1 MMMSHYRINKELGH
15 NRSGGRVT
23 FLATD
28 ILTEQIVV
36 IKQFQ
41 FARTAN
47 SWGDFDAHQRELQLL
62 QTLDHPGIPRYLTS
76 FETDDGFCLVQEYKD
91 AVPLSS
97 SQTFSP
103 EEIRNIAISV
113 LNILTYLQNRIPP
126 IIHRDIKPDNILI
139 DANTN
144 LFLVDFGFAH
154 VGEGS
159 VGVSSVVKGTLGFMP
174 PEQLFH
180 RQLSEASDL
189 YGLGMT
195 LICLLT
201 GTPADRIGDLVD
213 ISYRVSFKHLVP
225 KLNTH
230 WIRWLEKMVEP
241 RLSERFPNAAA
252 ALAAMPSAPLRPPQA
267 ILSHPKLL
275 FQATLPA
282 QSLSQSITISN
293 PIPDTTLQGHW
304 ELVPHPHDPN
314 SDLYRWI
321 SVSPTSFEANFI
333 SCQISVNTHLLV
345 PGKTYLRSLKLY
357 TNSLVPSLS
366 VDILVQTAPQKQFLL
381 PLPNL
386 TLLLLGCFLVAL
398 AWLVATITAM
408 LNYLSAASGSATL
421 GTFIGVAIGLE
432 ATSWILRSIGW
443 RLGAIAST
451 LTAAAFAVS
460 VIFLSLLGLLQ
471 GGPLVPIAALIGI
484 LSGAIAATAIGLAL
498 QFLALSSPK
507 LSPIPLTL
515 VTVTFATCFGF
526 SLATHFQVPLISALL
541 ALSSL
546 PLLGLSARSLLL
558 FANSLLSSHNQ
569 YKHLIKP

>member
-1 MMMSHYRINKELGH
+1 MSHYHIERELGH

-28 ILTEQIVV
+28 TLTDQLVV

-41 FARTAN
+41 FARAEN
-47 SWGDFDAHQRELQLL
+47 SWVDFDAHQRELQLL
-62 QTLDHPGIPRYLTS
+62 KNLDHPGIPRYLTS

-91 AVPLSS
+91 AIPLSCLH
-97 SQTFSP
+97 TFSS

-113 LNILTYLQNRIPP
+113 LHILAYLQNRIPP
-126 IIHRDIKPDNILI
+126 VIHRDIKPDNILI
-139 DANTN
+139 DANAN

-201 GTPADRIGDLVD
+201 NTPADQIGNLVD
-213 ISYRVSFKHLVP
+213 ISYRVSFKHLVSQ
-225 KLNTH
+225 LNIH

-252 ALAAMPSAPLRPPQA
+252 ALAAMPSAPLLPPQV
-267 ILSHPKLL
+267 ILSHPKIF

-282 QSLSQSITISN
+282 QSLSQFITISN
-293 PIPDTTLQGHW
+293 PIPNTMLQGHW

-314 SDLYRWI
+314 PDLYRWI
-321 SVSPTSFEANFI
+321 SISPVSFEANSI
-333 SCQISVNTHLLV
+333 SCQISVDTRFLI
-345 PGKTYLRSLKLY
+345 PGKTYLRSLRLH
-357 TNSLVPSLS
+357 TNSLSLS
-366 VDILVQTAPQKQFLL
+366 LSLDISIQTAPKKRFLILL
-381 PLPNL
+381 PNP
-386 TLLLLGCFLVAL
+386 LLSALWCFLVAL
-398 AWLVATITAM
+398 TWLIATITAM
-408 LNYLSAASGSATL
+408 LNHLPDTFGSATL
-421 GTFIGVAIGLE
+421 GIFIGLTIGLE
-432 ATSWILRSIGW
+432 ATSWMLRSIGW

-451 LTAAAFAVS
+451 LIATAFAVS
-460 VIFLSLLGLLQ
+460 VIFLSLLGLLR
-471 GGPLVPIAALIGI
+471 GGPLVPISAVIGI
-484 LSGAIAATAIGLAL
+484 VSGAIASTAIGLTL
-498 QFLALSSPK
+498 QFLTHAAFK
-507 LSPIPLTL
+507 LPLIPLTL
-515 VTVTFATCFGF
+515 STVAFATFFGL
-526 SLATHFQVPLISALL
+526 SLATQFQVHLISILL
-541 ALSSL
+541 VLSSL
-546 PLLGLSARSLLL
+546 PLLALSIRSLLI